1 MKSLLNDV
9 ESFVNIKSNK
19 NNCTSAG
26 MIGSKNSSL
35 HAICSFSTVAQYSSI
50 DSSLVFKT
58 IGLMIANMCTLRDPK
73 LIKMHIKPNTGPL
86 RCEFVISFM
95 NTGTTTL
102 IAPDATPLIILQ
114 KIKT

>member
-1 MKSLLNDV
+1 MESLPNDV
-9 ESFVNIKSNK
+9 ESFVNTKSNK

-35 HAICSFSTVAQYSSI
+35 HAICSFLTVEQYASI

-58 IGLMIANMCTLRDPK
+58 RGLMIANMYTLRDPK
-73 LIKMHIKPNTGPL
+73 AIKMCIKLNTGPL
-86 RCEFVISFM
+86 KCEHVISFM

-102 IAPDATPLIILQ
+102 IAPIATPLIILQ
-114 KIKT
+114 KIST